1 MHMNQIKMNNWR
13 KFMEGHASIGLTSL
27 VDTNHNTFQQ
37 RNKIIYRYALVS
49 HRIRTR
55 KGRSTREENANRE
68 GKGNDRLVG
77 SQSNFF
83 SLLNRNI
90 SSAIKNWSLEA
101 VIVVASDAFL
111 FRSHQIIIRTFQTH
125 THTQHIEGEAY
136 RSRGMRVIFCWL

>member
-1 MHMNQIKMNNWR
+1 
-13 KFMEGHASIGLTSL
+13 MEGHASIGLTSL

-90 SSAIKNWSLEA
+90 SSAIKN
-101 VIVVASDAFL
+101 
-111 FRSHQIIIRTFQTH
+111 
-125 THTQHIEGEAY
+125 
-136 RSRGMRVIFCWL
+136 